1 MTAHD
6 IVDRLHSAASPDE
19 ATSAALHRRLED
31 DAQRGDLL
39 DVAYRTLDTE
49 VGSLLLAA
57 TSRGLVRI
65 AFEAQ
70 GHEAALQG
78 LAEQVSP
85 RVLRAPRRLDPV
97 ARELDEYLTGKR
109 RDFDLPLD
117 FALSH
122 GFRKTVQQR
131 LTSIAY
137 GTTRSY
143 AQLASDV
150 GHPRAARAVG
160 TACATNPLP
169 LVVPCHRVLRAD
181 GSVGQYAGGSDV
193 KRALLH
199 LERPAE

>member
-1 MTAHD
+1 MTHIA
-6 IVDRLHSAASPDE
+6 DRLHRAATPDE
-19 ATSAALHRRLED
+19 AGLTALHHRLED
-31 DAQRGDLL
+31 DAERGDLL

-57 TSRGLVRI
+57 TARGLVRI

-70 GHEAALQG
+70 GHDAALQG

-85 RVLRAPRRLDPV
+85 RVLRAPRRLDTA
-97 ARELDEYLTGKR
+97 ARELDEYLAGRR

-122 GFRKTVQQR
+122 GFRKIVQQR
-131 LTSIAY
+131 LTGIAY
-137 GTTRSY
+137 GSTRSY
-143 AQLASDV
+143 AQLATDV

-181 GSVGQYAGGSDV
+181 GTVGQYAGGSDV
-193 KRALLH
+193 KRALLR
-199 LERPAE
+199 LEHAE